1 MAVITASTFDP
12 LKTRCNVRLQQG
24 VPIVDADWNELDD
37 VRKFEMRAY
46 LKWFVGDG
54 IPSGSDSYRI
64 DPASPAAAD
73 DVIIRAGVTA
83 GPGGTVD
90 YDQAFRFSGRAIV
103 DGLDVIIPGDINY
116 KAQPLFTAAAF
127 GVPQIAALPNGAG
140 LIAVYLDVWER
151 LITAQDDP
159 TLVLPGIGTESCA
172 RMKRDWCVRSRT
184 GNTVPQSNDPDFI
197 VGHSYYLLSVINRPA
212 AGAVIDATTL
222 QDSRHTRLS
231 LAALESRVAL
241 LESLLLT
248 PAFNPSPNQFNPKF
262 GSPGASVSLFGSA
275 FNLGQ
280 VTVQFGT
287 AVAAIVGTPTSS
299 QIDVTVPN
307 VAPQNVPITVQTS
320 GGTTTSVDTFA
331 ILAPAPAFA
340 ASPNQ
345 FNPKLGPVGTPV
357 FLLGTNFDINPVT
370 VLFGATPAVL
380 LAPPTAIQIQVIVPA
395 LPPGPTTITV
405 QTGAGQV
412 TSTDTYTII

>member
-1 MAVITASTFDP
+1 
-12 LKTRCNVRLQQG
+12 
-24 VPIVDADWNELDD
+24 
-37 VRKFEMRAY
+37 
-46 LKWFVGDG
+46 
-54 IPSGSDSYRI
+54 
-64 DPASPAAAD
+64 
-73 DVIIRAGVTA
+73 
-83 GPGGTVD
+83 
-90 YDQAFRFSGRAIV
+90 
-103 DGLDVIIPGDINY
+103 
-116 KAQPLFTAAAF
+116 
-127 GVPQIAALPNGAG
+127 
-140 LIAVYLDVWER
+140 
-151 LITAQDDP
+151 
-159 TLVLPGIGTESCA
+159 
-172 RMKRDWCVRSRT
+172 
-184 GNTVPQSNDPDFI
+184 
-197 VGHSYYLLSVINRPA
+197 VGHSYYLLSVINRLSPGAIIDGTA
-212 AGAVIDATTL
+212 ATL

-231 LAALESRVAL
+231 LSTLESRVAL

-248 PAFNPSPNQFNPKF
+248 PAFVPSPNQFNPKF

-287 AVAAIVGTPTSS
+287 AVASIIGTPTSS

-307 VAPQNVPITVQTS
+307 VAPQTVPITVQTS

-345 FNPKLGPVGTPV
+345 FNPKLGPVGTTV

-370 VLFGATPAVL
+370 VLFGIMPAVL
-380 LAPPTAIQIQVIVPA
+380 LGPPTATQIQVILPPG

-412 TSTDTYTII
+412 TSTDTYTVI